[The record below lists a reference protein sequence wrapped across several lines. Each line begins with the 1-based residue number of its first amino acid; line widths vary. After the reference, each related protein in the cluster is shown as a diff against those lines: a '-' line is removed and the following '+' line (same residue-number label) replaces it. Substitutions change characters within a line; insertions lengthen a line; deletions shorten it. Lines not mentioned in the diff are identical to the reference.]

1 MPIRAVVWGENVH
14 EQTNRI
20 VADLYPKGMHGA
32 IADALNADNSITA
45 TTAPESAPEL
55 LGRSVASRCHW

>member
-45 TTAPESAPEL
+45 TTAVRQVLAQHLPIPTSLVP
-55 LGRSVASRCHW
+55 